1 MQRQSDR
8 PAAKRLH
15 VAIIMDG
22 NGRWATARRMPRIVG
37 HREGAKAVRRVI
49 EAAPGLGIGTLTLYA
64 FSSDNWQRPA
74 REVAALMQ
82 LLEQYLRREQPRC
95 LANGVRLNCVGRRD
109 RMPAGVQ
116 AAMVETESATAH
128 CQTLLLR
135 LALDYSARDQILL
148 ASQRL
153 AHVPSPT
160 RDDFARA
167 LAEVGHAVAPTPDV
181 DLLIRTSGEQR
192 ISDFLLW
199 EIAYAELYFTPRL
212 WPDFSVADLAEA
224 VAEFHRRDRRFGGVH
239 QSAAG

>member
-1 MQRQSDR
+1 MQSEQNK
-8 PAAKRLH
+8 PVANRLH

-95 LANGVRLNCVGRRD
+95 LANGVRLNCIGRRD
-109 RMPAGVQ
+109 RMPTGVL
-116 AAMVETESATAH
+116 AAMAETESATAH
-128 CQTLLLR
+128 CTTLLLR
-135 LALDYSARDQILL
+135 LALDYSARDQIVL

-153 AHVPSPT
+153 AHLPAPT

-167 LAEVGHAVAPTPDV
+167 LAEVGHAVGPVPDV
-181 DLLIRTSGEQR
+181 DLLVRTSGEQR

-199 EIAYAELYFTPRL
+199 EIAYAEMYFTPRL